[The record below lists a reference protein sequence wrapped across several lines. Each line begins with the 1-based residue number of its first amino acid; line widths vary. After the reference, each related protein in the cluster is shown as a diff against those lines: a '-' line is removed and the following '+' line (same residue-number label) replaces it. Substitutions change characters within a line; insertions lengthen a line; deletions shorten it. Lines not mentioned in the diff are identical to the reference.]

1 MLDYLVK
8 KPFLIYEN
16 CNMNKQLLFQV
27 KWVQSALKNINFK
40 VKTTRNVSFETL
52 LWWPI
57 YMIISV
63 DKTKI
68 ILLYSHT
75 DAAPQFL

>member
-1 MLDYLVK
+1 
-8 KPFLIYEN
+8 
-16 CNMNKQLLFQV
+16 MNKQLLFQV

-68 ILLYSHT
+68 ILLYSLI

>member
-16 CNMNKQLLFQV
+16 CNMNKLLLFQV

-75 DAAPQFL
+75 DAVPQFL

>member
-1 MLDYLVK
+1 
-8 KPFLIYEN
+8 
-16 CNMNKQLLFQV
+16 MNKQLLFQV
-27 KWVQSALKNINFK
+27 KWVQFALKNINFK
-40 VKTTRNVSFETL
+40 VKTTRNVNFETL

-68 ILLYSHT
+68 ILLYSPT

>member
-1 MLDYLVK
+1 
-8 KPFLIYEN
+8 
-16 CNMNKQLLFQV
+16 MNKQLLFQV

-52 LWWPI
+52 LWWPS

-68 ILLYSHT
+68 ILLYSLI

>member
-1 MLDYLVK
+1 MLDYLVT

-68 ILLYSHT
+68 ILLYSPT

>member
-1 MLDYLVK
+1 MLDYLVT

-75 DAAPQFL
+75 DAVPQFL

>member
-1 MLDYLVK
+1 
-8 KPFLIYEN
+8 
-16 CNMNKQLLFQV
+16 MNKQLLFQV

-75 DAAPQFL
+75 DAVPQFL

>member
-16 CNMNKQLLFQV
+16 CNMNKLLLFQV

-75 DAAPQFL
+75 DAVPQFF

>member
-1 MLDYLVK
+1 MLDYLVTK
-8 KPFLIYEN
+8 AFLTYKN
-16 CNMNKQLLFQV
+16 CRMNEQLFVQV
-27 KWVQSALKNINFK
+27 KWAQSALKNINFK

-68 ILLYSHT
+68 ILLYSPT
-75 DAAPQFL
+75 DAAPQVL

>member
-75 DAAPQFL
+75 DAITQFL

>member
-68 ILLYSHT
+68 IVLYSHT
-75 DAAPQFL
+75 DAVPQFL

>member
-16 CNMNKQLLFQV
+16 CNMNKQMLFQV

-68 ILLYSHT
+68 IVLYSHT
-75 DAAPQFL
+75 DAVPQFL